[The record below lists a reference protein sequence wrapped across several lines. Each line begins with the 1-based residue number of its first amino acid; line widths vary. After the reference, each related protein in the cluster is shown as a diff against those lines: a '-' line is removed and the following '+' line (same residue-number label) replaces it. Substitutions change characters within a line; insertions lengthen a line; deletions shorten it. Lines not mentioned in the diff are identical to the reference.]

1 MPTEPSGICFEVWL
15 LMPRY
20 RGKHWNA
27 SGRSESQGQLM
38 PEIDFH
44 LCACWKANWPAR
56 QNRCLM
62 MEKTKKKM
70 LVFLQLTPKLGA
82 TPSWLWRICSRQ
94 SSRLTTRRPNGS
106 MVSNPQQRLYL
117 LESRAILLIPA
128 AVDGVWHWKGWKT
141 HETTGCAVSMRF
153 PLLSR
158 WIWNRFWW
166 HFIVSSSQ
174 MKLPSGSLSS
184 CFFKWQNRHKCSEL
198 IAWIIQRLSSAACCC
213 TYNRFVQKHSRNLT
227 WHKRRFE
234 ELCSCWNKANSSAAF
249 VRRRRG
255 DVSLHRL
262 SGFVMEAHWNSE
274 QTVHFWTKLPCF
286 NPALLCM
293 CLCKCRHLDL
303 FCLSLFTLYWFL
315 ICQKGII
322 C

>member
-1 MPTEPSGICFEVWL
+1 MPSEPSGICFEVWL

-117 LESRAILLIPA
+117 RDPVDSCSRWWIVALKRMKNTWDYRVCRVDEVPASVQMNLESVL
-128 AVDGVWHWKGWKT
+128 VT
-141 HETTGCAVSMRF
+141 
-153 PLLSR
+153 
-158 WIWNRFWW
+158 
-166 HFIVSSSQ
+166 FIVSSSQ

-234 ELCSCWNKANSSAAF
+234 EWCSCWNKANSSAAF
-249 VRRRRG
+249 VRRWRG
-255 DVSLHRL
+255 DVSLRRL
-262 SGFVMEAHWNSE
+262 SGFVMEAASRQFTSE
-274 QTVHFWTKLPCF
+274 QSCHVLTQ
-286 NPALLCM
+286 
-293 CLCKCRHLDL
+293 
-303 FCLSLFTLYWFL
+303 LYFA
-315 ICQKGII
+315 CAYANAGI
-322 C
+322 

>member
-117 LESRAILLIPA
+117 RDPVDSCSRWWIVALKRMKNTWDYRVCRVDEVPASVQMNLESVLVTFYCFLVTDETSIGLVVVLFLQMTKSAQMFWTHCLNNSATLLCCLLLYIQQICTKTQQESYLTQTTFRGVVLVLKQSKQQRCFCS
-128 AVDGVWHWKGWKT
+128 AVEGWRLPPPPLRLCDGG
-141 HETTGCAVSMRF
+141 
-153 PLLSR
+153 
-158 WIWNRFWW
+158 
-166 HFIVSSSQ
+166 
-174 MKLPSGSLSS
+174 
-184 CFFKWQNRHKCSEL
+184 
-198 IAWIIQRLSSAACCC
+198 
-213 TYNRFVQKHSRNLT
+213 
-227 WHKRRFE
+227 
-234 ELCSCWNKANSSAAF
+234 
-249 VRRRRG
+249 
-255 DVSLHRL
+255 
-262 SGFVMEAHWNSE
+262 SE